1 MAGVRQFD
9 EDLLLDQAL
18 AVFWQHGYSD
28 TTMQQLAAATGV
40 QRGSLYNAYGDKE
53 TLFLRVFERYR
64 AYWVDTT
71 RQLLAVPDARQA
83 LDGFL
88 ALLIGSLTNETPARS
103 CMSTK
108 TAMGPD
114 IEDPVIR
121 GALTGLLDALEA
133 LFAQRLATA
142 AAELRLP
149 PAQAA
154 RLFITATRGLVV
166 IERLYQDKTRL
177 RQTADSLLDAM
188 FEPRQR

>member
-9 EDLLLDQAL
+9 EERMLDQAL
-18 AVFWQHGYSD
+18 AVFWQHGYSN
-28 TTMQQLAAATGV
+28 TTMQELASATGV

-53 TLFLRVFERYR
+53 TLFLRVFERYHR
-64 AYWVDTT
+64 YWVESARRVLD
-71 RQLLAVPDARQA
+71 VPDARDA

-88 ALLIGSLTNETPARS
+88 DLLIDSLTNETPARS

-121 GALTGLLDALEA
+121 GALNHLLDELEA
-133 LFAQRLATA
+133 LFARRLAA
-142 AAELRLP
+142 ASGQLRLP
-149 PAQAA
+149 PHDAA

-166 IERLYQDKTRL
+166 IERLYQDKVRL
-177 RQTADSLLDAM
+177 RQTADILLDAL
-188 FEPRQR
+188 FGPAD

>member
-9 EDLLLDQAL
+9 EERMLEQAL
-18 AVFWQHGYSD
+18 AVFWQHGYSN
-28 TTMQQLAAATGV
+28 TTMQELASATGV

-53 TLFLRVFERYR
+53 TLFLRVFERYHR
-64 AYWVDTT
+64 YWVESARRVLD
-71 RQLLAVPDARQA
+71 VPDARDA

-88 ALLIGSLTNETPARS
+88 DLLIDSLTNETPARS

-121 GALTGLLDALEA
+121 GALNHLLDELEA
-133 LFAQRLATA
+133 LFARRLAA
-142 AAELRLP
+142 ASGQLRLP
-149 PAQAA
+149 PHDAA

-166 IERLYQDKTRL
+166 IERLYQDKVRL
-177 RQTADSLLDAM
+177 RQTADILLDAL
-188 FEPRQR
+188 FGPAD

>member
-9 EDLLLDQAL
+9 EERMLDQAL
-18 AVFWQHGYSD
+18 AVFWQHGYSN
-28 TTMQQLAAATGV
+28 TTMQELASATGV

-53 TLFLRVFERYR
+53 TLFLRVFERYHR
-64 AYWVDTT
+64 YWVESARRVLD
-71 RQLLAVPDARQA
+71 VPDARDA

-88 ALLIGSLTNETPARS
+88 DLLIDSLTNETPARS

-121 GALTGLLDALEA
+121 GALNHLLDELEA
-133 LFAQRLATA
+133 LFARWLA
-142 AAELRLP
+142 AASGQLRLP
-149 PAQAA
+149 PHDAA

-166 IERLYQDKTRL
+166 IERLYQDKVRL
-177 RQTADSLLDAM
+177 RQTADILLDAL
-188 FEPRQR
+188 FGPAD

>member
-1 MAGVRQFD
+1 M
-9 EDLLLDQAL
+9 LDQAL

-28 TTMQQLAAATGV
+28 TTMQELAAATGV

-64 AYWVDTT
+64 AYWVDAT
-71 RQLLAVPDARQA
+71 RRVLEAAGARDA

-88 ALLIGSLTNETPARS
+88 CLLIGSLTNETPARS

-114 IEDPVIR
+114 IDDPVIR
-121 GALTGLLDALEA
+121 DALTGLLDDLET
-133 LFAQRLATA
+133 LFVQRLASA
-142 AAELRLP
+142 APELRLP
-149 PAQAA
+149 PPEAA

-166 IERLYQDKTRL
+166 IERLYRDRARL
-177 RQTADSLLDAM
+177 RQTADTLLDAL
-188 FEPRQR
+188 FN